1 MPVRVTRMVSAGSA
15 GEATR
20 AGVAG
25 RGLDEVG
32 RGGGRVRVDLLR
44 VLANSLKLL

>member
-1 MPVRVTRMVSAGSA
+1 MPVVTRMVADRAGSTRKAA
-15 GEATR
+15 G

-25 RGLDEVG
+25 RCGDEVW

-44 VLANSLKLL
+44 VLTNSLS